1 MPLSIGT
8 QLGSHEITALL
19 GKGGMGEV
27 YRARDLK
34 LKREVA
40 IKILPE
46 EFSRDSDRVSRF
58 QREAEVLAS
67 LNHPNIAAIHDV
79 EETNGTRYLVLE
91 LVGGETLADRLM
103 RGPIPLDEAVQVA
116 RQIVDALEA
125 AHERGIVHRDLKPG
139 NIKIGS
145 DGKVK
150 VLDFGLAK
158 VATPSAAAE
167 AFSNSPTLMSGS
179 LGGVILGT
187 APYMS
192 PEQARGKTVDA
203 RTDVWAFG
211 CVLYEMLTGKR
222 AFAGET
228 TTDTLAK
235 VLEAQPHWEALPA
248 TVPGTI
254 RMLLEAALSK
264 DPKDRLQHIDDA
276 RVFLNRSSMLME
288 KPSITVVDDGGRRR
302 AWFVAAAL
310 ALVLIAALVPA
321 ALYFMRAPAEL
332 PVMRFEMPA
341 PGMIPTLRGGGL
353 AISPDGQRIAYVA
366 ENGGKRAIWIR
377 ALGSLTAQQ
386 LPGTEN
392 ANAPFWSPDSRRLAF
407 YADGKLKKT
416 DVSGGGVQILADAPI
431 FAAPGAWNSDGVIL
445 FGSSVPSAGIVRI
458 SDAGGDA
465 VPVTAAPDAAANPIQ
480 LAPVFLPDGHHFL
493 FHAADGQNGTVY
505 LGSLDSKSVT
515 KLMGLPNFNPT
526 STNSAVTYAQGYLL
540 FSRDRSLFAQP
551 FDAGHGKLVGDPVPI
566 AENVGAELSV
576 SSKGVLIYRSA
587 PFQSGQ
593 NQSASSHLTWV
604 DRKGKPAGELSV
616 PAIAGNILLSPD
628 GRVAMDNLGGTLS
641 QADVWVIDARGVPNK
656 LTADNP
662 NLDGAP
668 VWSPDGQ
675 QIAFMSGRAKG
686 LISSGIYQRSSNGVG
701 AAELLLSTS
710 AGIIDVPRDWFRGG
724 IVFERAKQ
732 DAVLSSSDLWWL
744 SMPEKKPSLYLHNGF
759 VITQAQVSPD
769 GRYIAYT
776 TNQAGSYQ
784 IVVQTFP
791 DPAAGKWPITAQGGA
806 EPLWK
811 PDGRELYYLGT
822 EGKIMAVDVK
832 TDPAFQAGQPVELFQ
847 TALTPEFRPI
857 SYRYAVSADG
867 QRFLI
872 ALPPTAP
879 VAGPGNS
886 DPITA
891 VVNWTSVIT
900 RK

>member
-1 MPLSIGT
+1 MALTIGT

-46 EFSRDSDRVSRF
+46 EFSRDNDRVSRF

-103 RGPIPLDEAVQVA
+103 RGPLPLDEAVQA
-116 RQIVDALEA
+116 AKQIVDALEA

-139 NIKIGS
+139 NIKIGP

-158 VATPSAAAE
+158 VAAPIPATE

-192 PEQARGKTVDA
+192 PEQARGKTVDT

-228 TTDTLAK
+228 TTDILAK
-235 VLEAQPHWEALPA
+235 VLEAQPRWESLPA
-248 TVPGTI
+248 GVPGTI

-276 RVFLNRSSMLME
+276 RVFLNRSSGLVE
-288 KPSITVVDDGGRRR
+288 KPSTTVVDDRGRRR
-302 AWFVAAAL
+302 GWFVAAVL

-321 ALYFMRAPAEL
+321 TLYFMRAPTEL

-341 PGMIPTLRGGGL
+341 PGMISTREGGGL

-366 ENGGKRAIWIR
+366 ANEGNRAIWIR

-392 ANAPFWSPDSRRLAF
+392 AASPFWSPDSRRLAF

-416 DVSGGGVQILADAPI
+416 DVSGGGVQILGNAPR
-431 FAAPGAWNSDGVIL
+431 FPVLGAWNSDGVIL
-445 FGSSVPSAGIVRI
+445 LGSQAPAGIVRI

-465 VPVTAAPDAAANPIQ
+465 VPVTAAPDAAALLQ
-480 LAPVFLPDGHHFL
+480 FVPVFLPDGHHFL
-493 FHAADGQNGTVY
+493 FHTTDLQSGTVY
-505 LGSLDSKSVT
+505 VGSLDSKSVT
-515 KLMGLPNFNPT
+515 KLMGLPNFSPAG
-526 STNSAVTYAQGYLL
+526 TNSAVIYAQGYLL
-540 FSRDRSLFAQP
+540 FSRDRSLLAQP

-566 AENVGAELSV
+566 AENVGPEFSV
-576 SSKGVLIYRSA
+576 SSTGVLVYRSL
-587 PFQSGQ
+587 PVQSGQ
-593 NQSASSHLTWV
+593 NQSAPSHLITWF
-604 DRKGKPAGELSV
+604 DRKGKPAGELNV
-616 PAIAGNILLSPD
+616 PVIASDILLGPD
-628 GRVAMDNLGGTLS
+628 GRVAMDNIGDAGPLS
-641 QADVWVIDARGVPNK
+641 DVWVIDARGVPNK

-662 NLDGAP
+662 NLDAAP
-668 VWSPDGQ
+668 VWSPDEQ
-675 QIAFMSGRAKG
+675 HVAFMSGRGKG
-686 LISSGIYQRSSNGVG
+686 LQSDGIYQRSSNGVG
-701 AAELLLSTS
+701 AAQLLSSTS
-710 AGIIDVPRDWFRGG
+710 AGIIDIPRNWFRGG

-732 DAVLSSSDLWWL
+732 DAGLPISDLWLL

-759 VITQAQVSPD
+759 VNGQAQVSPD
-769 GRYIAYT
+769 GKYIAYV
-776 TNQAGSYQ
+776 TNESGSYQ
-784 IVVQTFP
+784 IVVRTFP
-791 DPAAGKWPITAQGGA
+791 DPAGNKIGVTAQGGT

-811 PDGRELYYLGT
+811 SDGRELYYLGPD
-822 EGKIMAVDVK
+822 GKIMAVAVK

-847 TALTPEFRPI
+847 TTLTPETRPI
-857 SYRYAVSADG
+857 SRRYAVSADG

-872 ALPPTAP
+872 ASPPTAP
-879 VAGPGNS
+879 VAAGNS
-886 DPITA
+886 APITA
-891 VVNWTSVIT
+891 VVNWTSAIT